1 VTEPKTREEK
11 KQELWALIDELQARF
26 ADVPD
31 DELQREIDKATKA
44 AREETLREMKKTK
57 SR

>member
-1 VTEPKTREEK
+1 MTDARTRK
-11 KQELWALIDELQARF
+11 KKDELWAAIERIRASF

-57 SR
+57 SA

>member
-1 VTEPKTREEK
+1 MADAKTRK
-11 KQELWALIDELQARF
+11 KKVDELWDVIERIRARF

-57 SR
+57 SA

>member
-1 VTEPKTREEK
+1 VEDK
-11 KQELWALIDELQARF
+11 KKRQAKERLWETIEQMRSAF

-57 SR
+57 SA

>member
-1 VTEPKTREEK
+1 MDDKARKDKARERMWETI
-11 KQELWALIDELQARF
+11 ERMRAAF

-57 SR
+57 SA